1 MSRHMRQ
8 LLRET
13 HCFRRVVGFGDAVE
27 DLGTHRIC
35 GTDAHYSR
43 QMVYSVLY
51 GRSGSRKVIRRI
63 VERRPDLLELSFV
76 AEGTKSIAREMGWI
90 PRTVRGEVA
99 AKQNPDGGR
108 RSEPAARQNTEG
120 GAR

>member
-13 HCFRRVVGFGDAVE
+13 HVSRRVVGFADAVA

-35 GTDAHYSR
+35 GTDTPYSR
-43 QMVYSVLY
+43 QMVYNVLY
-51 GRSGSRKVIRRI
+51 GRSGSKRVLARI

-76 AEGTKSIAREMGWI
+76 AEATK
-90 PRTVRGEVA
+90 
-99 AKQNPDGGR
+99 D
-108 RSEPAARQNTEG
+108 AARQMGWRPGMGMPRRILRGSE
-120 GAR
+120 AASQDR